1 MLALGRAFHM
11 PRGPIALFGSGETSR
26 RGRQVHNE
34 LFRRLSPPVRIAIL
48 ETPAGFQPN
57 VAVVSGKL
65 RAFFD
70 QSLSAFQPSVSI
82 VPARRRGGVFDP
94 DSPQIAAPMAEA
106 DYIFA
111 GPGSPTFTVRQL
123 QGTHTLAV
131 MCRRNAEGAT
141 LSFASAA
148 AISMGRFALP
158 VYEIYKVGADL
169 YWHPGL
175 DIFRD
180 LGLDLTILP
189 HWNNNEGGA
198 ELDTSHCFM
207 GAERFRFLKRMLPA
221 GNVMLAIDE
230 HTACIL
236 EPEEN
241 LGMVMGAGSAR
252 VMYGDAEMLLEH
264 GQRFSLD
271 LLRP

>member
-1 MLALGRAFHM
+1 M

-26 RGRQVHNE
+26 RGRQVHSE
-34 LFRRLSPPVRIAIL
+34 LLRRLPSPVRIAIL

-70 QSLSAFQPSVSI
+70 QSLGNFQPIISI
-82 VPARRRGGVFDP
+82 VPARQRGGVFDP
-94 DSPQIAAPMAEA
+94 DSPEIIAPMTEA

-111 GPGSPTFTVRQL
+111 GPGSPTYAVRQL
-123 QGTHTLAV
+123 RGTLTLERL
-131 MCRRNAEGAT
+131 CQRNDEGAT

-148 AISMGRFALP
+148 AISVGRFALP
-158 VYEIYKVGADL
+158 VYEIYKAGDDL
-169 YWHPGL
+169 HWQPGL
-175 DIFRD
+175 DIFR
-180 LGLDLTILP
+180 GMGFDLTVVP
-189 HWNNNEGGA
+189 HWNNNEGGT

-207 GAERFRFLKRMLPA
+207 GAERFRYLKRMLPN
-221 GNVMLAIDE
+221 GNVILAIDE
-230 HTACIL
+230 HTSCIL

-241 LGMVMGAGSAR
+241 SGLVMGAGT
-252 VMYGDAEMLLEH
+252 VTVIDGDCEVLLED

-271 LLRP
+271 LLRA